1 MTPSLRLINYQ
12 KDIKIHLKTLI
23 LVSRGISRLFLHT
36 ETVLIYLFDL
46 IFHVKHHFS
55 IKNRFS
61 TKNILRIFEAQ
72 FRKKVKNIEPQKNF
86 TILIKKRVEGLDQ
99 I

>member
-12 KDIKIHLKTLI
+12 RDIKIHLKTLI

-36 ETVLIYLFDL
+36 ETVLIYLLDL

-55 IKNRFS
+55 IKNWFN

-72 FRKKVKNIEPQKNF
+72 FRKKVKNIEPQEEF
-86 TILIKKRVEGLDQ
+86 HHSYKKKGVYK
-99 I
+99 